1 MRSELMKMTK
11 AELKEVIKE
20 CVQVLYERKTYH
32 TAIKEINQ
40 LIKEMGYDKQYIT
53 TRTTKDELV
62 DRAEA
67 FATITIIG

>member
-11 AELKEVIKE
+11 AELNEVIKE
-20 CVQVLYERKTYH
+20 CVQVLNERGTYLESS
-32 TAIKEINQ
+32 KEIYQ

-67 FATITIIG
+67 FTTITIIG